1 MAYLLRHS
9 GQYWRRVA
17 QRVDELEMAIAQRR
31 ERLVAP
37 AQGSAPEPPTLADV
51 APLLDRRRSSSPVST
66 RLKGELRAMFDALQ
80 QLDVVYRPAES
91 AVDVAVTLY
100 VGGGDTAT
108 GRRRCARTTGWSVG
122 RRTWPPRVRTS
133 IRWSRGGR
141 SAFPPV
147 TPRSAVRATANE
159 VFK

>member
-1 MAYLLRHS
+1 
-9 GQYWRRVA
+9 
-17 QRVDELEMAIAQRR
+17 MAIAQRR
-31 ERLVAP
+31 ERLVAR

-51 APLLDRRRSSSPVST
+51 APLLGRLPDPPSSPVST
-66 RLKGELRAMFDALQ
+66 RPQGELRAMFDVL
-80 QLDVVYRPAES
+80 QLDVVYRPAECG
-91 AVDVAVTLY
+91 VDVAGTLY
-100 VGGGDTAT
+100 VGGGDTVT
-108 GRRRCARTTGWSVG
+108 GRRRCARRTGWSVG